1 MLEINLTKN
10 NNEAIQ
16 GTLGKYYGRVEYK
29 GTMTTKELAEH
40 MHHHNTAFS
49 AGLIVGMLTDMAA
62 CIKELTLMGYVIKID
77 DLGLFKASI
86 DANGLTL
93 EQGSKISAGRGS
105 QRTDEEL
112 AANPKA
118 QQFAVGAVKMIM
130 QATGATTIEKMNSD
144 AKLSFTS
151 KTKAM
156 VKSLTGEDASDENN
170 NGGDDNGGDDNGGG
184 NGGGNNGSNSGGD
197 NSGSQGQQGNQNQQ
211 SGYAL
216 TIATSGSGSASVT
229 HDGNAVTSGAT
240 LNEDD
245 EVEISITPAEGQVP
259 TASIN
264 SSPLELTEDNGVYT
278 GSFAMPGQAS
288 ALVISTG
295 ISGEGGDGG
304 EGLDKD

>member
-29 GTMTTKELAEH
+29 GTLTTKELAEH

-49 AGLIVGMLTDMAA
+49 AGLIVGMLTDMAS

-144 AKLSFTS
+144 AKLAFTS

-156 VKSLTGEDASDENN
+156 VKSLTGVDVTDEN
-170 NGGDDNGGDDNGGG
+170 NGGDDNGGDNGGNGSG
-184 NGGGNNGSNSGGD
+184 NGGGGSNSGGD
-197 NSGSQGQQGNQNQQ
+197 NGNSGQSQQT

-216 TIATSGSGSASVT
+216 TISKTGVGSASVT
-229 HDGNAVTSGAT
+229 KNGNAVASGAS
-240 LNEDD
+240 LSEDD

-259 TASIN
+259 TATIN
-264 SSPLELTEDNGVYT
+264 GSEIELTESSGVYS

-288 ALVISTG
+288 TLIINT
-295 ISGEGGDGG
+295 GEGED
-304 EGLDKD
+304 DDYDPNA